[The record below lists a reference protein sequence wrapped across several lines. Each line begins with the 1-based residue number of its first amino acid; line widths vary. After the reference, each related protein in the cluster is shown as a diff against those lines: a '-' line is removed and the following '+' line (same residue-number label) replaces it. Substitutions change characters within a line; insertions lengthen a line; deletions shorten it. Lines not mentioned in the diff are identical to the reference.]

1 MNNMINS
8 GSVENLNAGQA
19 LAVNARQVAN
29 GKIQI
34 EIAEKLESGSTFPP
48 LSIFNASDT
57 RFTSKARRAW
67 LTCEP
72 SDASEILKLPSNP
85 DGTHFLS
92 DTNPGWMIDDAGRS
106 IVPLNILNPQVDVNG
121 NVHTL
126 RLQVTETT
134 TPNEWQAANIETSAK
149 RKGADGDYITHGGKY
164 LFSNTMVVFDQAEHT
179 FLKGDEV
186 TVGKTVNLNTG
197 EIFS

>member
-1 MNNMINS
+1 MINS
-8 GSVENLNAGQA
+8 GSLENLEAGQA

-34 EIAEKLESGSTFPP
+34 EIAEKLDNGSSFTP
-48 LSIFNASDT
+48 LALFNASDA

-72 SDASEILKLPSNP
+72 SDASEILGLPSNP

-92 DTNPGWMIDDAGRS
+92 DTNPGWSIDDAGRS
-106 IVPLNILNPQVDVNG
+106 IVPLNILNPQVNVNG
-121 NVHTL
+121 KVHTL

-134 TPNEWQAANIETSAK
+134 TPNEWQAANLETSAK
-149 RKGADGDYITHGGKY
+149 RKGADGEFITHDGKY
-164 LFSNTMVVFDQAEHT
+164 IFSNTMVVFDKAEHT

-186 TVGKTVNLNTG
+186 TAGKAVNLNTG